1 MRPPMH
7 PPITAAQVRELLATH
22 ASVDL
27 PSGEE
32 IHARPDA
39 ARFLDALAEVSFLV
53 SNGDRRLAQDEMQ
66 CLAGTLAELSSGT
79 IDRSALAGMIY
90 EYSAALERDG
100 LDARLSAII
109 QRFADPRE
117 RLRLLAFGSLVAMCD
132 RALQPGERQ
141 VLRTIASRM
150 GVQPEEIDACVDALQ
165 KSLHEVS

>member
-1 MRPPMH
+1 MRSLMQPPV
-7 PPITAAQVRELLATH
+7 TAAQVRELLATH

-39 ARFLDALAEVSFLV
+39 ARFLDALVEVSFLV

-66 CLAGTLAELSSGT
+66 CLVGTLTELSSGAL
-79 IDRSALAGMIY
+79 DRSALAGMIY

-100 LDARLSAII
+100 LDARLAGIAR
-109 QRFADPRE
+109 RFTEPRE
-117 RLRLLAFGSLVAMCD
+117 RLRLLVFGSLVAMCD

-141 VLRTIASRM
+141 MLHTIASRM
-150 GVQPEEIDACVDALQ
+150 GLNPEEVGACVDALQ
-165 KSLHEVS
+165 KSIHEVS